1 MKTFLMIGWLLFVL
15 PVAGQQEERV
25 ISLEEAIRLAQ
36 EQSLDAMVAKSQ
48 LRAAYWQYRNY
59 KADLLPNVKLAGTL
73 PSFNRTLSSYLKEDG
88 TYKYVSSNSI
98 SEQLSLSVTQ
108 NIPLTGGQLSL
119 QSQLERVDQLDGNKE
134 TEYMSVPFNV
144 VFSQPLVTANPSKW
158 SMKIEPQKY
167 KQARQ
172 QFAVSME
179 SVSVQAISY
188 YFDLLL
194 AMINVNIDKQNLK
207 SSEKLVQIA
216 QGKRERGLISDNDLL
231 QLKLNYLNA
240 SSSLIQTEQAYE
252 QKMFALRN
260 YLGYNERVVIIP
272 DMPEECPDVEVT
284 FKQVMELAN
293 KNNPF
298 RYDVVCRMLQ
308 ARQQVAQAKA
318 GRGFKAD
325 VYASIGFT
333 GSDRTFKET
342 YRNLRNREA
351 VSLGISI
358 PILNWGKGR
367 GQVELARSQAEI
379 TRVQLEKETLN
390 FEQDVM
396 TAVKQYQEQNRLN
409 EIVRLADTVARKRY
423 KTAYETF
430 VLGQI
435 SVLDLNAAQTE
446 QDNARRTY
454 VSQLYSSWVYF
465 YTLRGLTLY
474 DFEKRE
480 DIIYQQEKY

>member
-15 PVAGQQEERV
+15 SVAGQQEERV

-144 VFSQPLVTANPSKW
+144 VFSQPLVTANPLKW
-158 SMKIEPQKY
+158 SMKIEPEKY

-260 YLGYNERVVIIP
+260 YLGYNDRVVIVPEIP
-272 DMPEECPDVEVT
+272 GECPEIEVT
-284 FKQVMELAN
+284 
-293 KNNPF
+293 
-298 RYDVVCRMLQ
+298 C
-308 ARQQVAQAKA
+308 
-318 GRGFKAD
+318 
-325 VYASIGFT
+325 
-333 GSDRTFKET
+333 
-342 YRNLRNREA
+342 
-351 VSLGISI
+351 
-358 PILNWGKGR
+358 
-367 GQVELARSQAEI
+367 
-379 TRVQLEKETLN
+379 
-390 FEQDVM
+390 
-396 TAVKQYQEQNRLN
+396 
-409 EIVRLADTVARKRY
+409 
-423 KTAYETF
+423 
-430 VLGQI
+430 
-435 SVLDLNAAQTE
+435 
-446 QDNARRTY
+446 ARRGPR
-454 VSQLYSSWVYF
+454 SS
-465 YTLRGLTLY
+465 R
-474 DFEKRE
+474 
-480 DIIYQQEKY
+480 

>member
-1 MKTFLMIGWLLFVL
+1 M
-15 PVAGQQEERV
+15 
-25 ISLEEAIRLAQ
+25 
-36 EQSLDAMVAKSQ
+36 
-48 LRAAYWQYRNY
+48 
-59 KADLLPNVKLAGTL
+59 
-73 PSFNRTLSSYLKEDG
+73 
-88 TYKYVSSNSI
+88 
-98 SEQLSLSVTQ
+98 
-108 NIPLTGGQLSL
+108 
-119 QSQLERVDQLDGNKE
+119 
-134 TEYMSVPFNV
+134 
-144 VFSQPLVTANPSKW
+144 
-158 SMKIEPQKY
+158 
-167 KQARQ
+167 
-172 QFAVSME
+172 
-179 SVSVQAISY
+179 
-188 YFDLLL
+188 
-194 AMINVNIDKQNLK
+194 
-207 SSEKLVQIA
+207 
-216 QGKRERGLISDNDLL
+216 
-231 QLKLNYLNA
+231 
-240 SSSLIQTEQAYE
+240 
-252 QKMFALRN
+252 
-260 YLGYNERVVIIP
+260 IIP
-272 DMPEECPDVEVT
+272 DMPEECPEVEVT

-293 KNNPF
+293 RNNPF

-333 GSDRTFKET
+333 GSDKSFKET

-379 TRVQLEKETLN
+379 TRVQVEKETLN
-390 FEQDVM
+390 FEQNVM

>member
-1 MKTFLMIGWLLFVL
+1 MMKGLLIWWCLLVVL
-15 PVAGQQEERV
+15 PVVAQQEQKV
-25 ISLEEAIRLAQ
+25 VSLEEAIRLAR

-48 LRAAYWQYRNY
+48 LRSAYWQYRNY
-59 KADLLPNVKLAGTL
+59 RADLLPNVTLTGTL

-88 TYKYVSSNSI
+88 TYKYISSNSI
-98 SEQLSLSVTQ
+98 SEQLALSVTQ
-108 NIPLTGGQLSL
+108 NIPLTGGALSL
-119 QSQLERVDQLDGNKE
+119 QSQVERVDQLDGDKT

-144 VFSQPLVTANPSKW
+144 IFSQPLITANPLKW
-158 SMKIEPQKY
+158 SMKIEPEKY
-167 KQARQ
+167 KQAQQ
-172 QFAVSME
+172 QFAVNME
-179 SVSVQAISY
+179 NVAVQAISY

-194 AMINVNIDKQNLK
+194 AMINVDIDRQNLK
-207 SSEKLVQIA
+207 NSEKLMQIA

-260 YLGYNERVVIIP
+260 YLGYNERVVIVP
-272 DMPEECPDVEVT
+272 DMPEECPEVEVT
-284 FKQVMELAN
+284 FKEVMELAN
-293 KNNPF
+293 RNNPF
-298 RYDVVCRMLQ
+298 RYEVVCRMLQ

-318 GRGFKAD
+318 GRGVKAD

-342 YRNLRNREA
+342 YQNLRNREA
-351 VSLGISI
+351 VSLGMLDIE
-358 PILNWGKGR
+358 LGKGR
-367 GQVELARSQAEI
+367 WSYRSQAEI
-379 TRVQLEKETLN
+379 TRVQVEKETLN

-465 YTLRGLTLY
+465 YALRRLTLY

>member
-1 MKTFLMIGWLLFVL
+1 MKGLFIWWCLLIVL
-15 PVAGQQEERV
+15 PVVAQQEQKV
-25 ISLEEAIRLAQ
+25 VSLGEAIRLAR
-36 EQSLDAMVAKSQ
+36 EQSLDAMVAKSR
-48 LRAAYWQYRNY
+48 LRSAYWQYRNY
-59 KADLLPNVKLAGTL
+59 RADLLPNVTLTGTL

-88 TYKYVSSNSI
+88 TYKYISSNSI
-98 SEQLSLSVTQ
+98 SEQLALSVTQ
-108 NIPLTGGQLSL
+108 NIPLTGGALSL
-119 QSQLERVDQLDGNKE
+119 QSQVERVDQLDGDKT

-144 VFSQPLVTANPSKW
+144 IFSQPLITANPLKW
-158 SMKIEPQKY
+158 SMRIEPEKY
-167 KQARQ
+167 KQAQQ
-172 QFAVSME
+172 QFAVNME
-179 SVSVQAISY
+179 NVAIQAISY

-194 AMINVNIDKQNLK
+194 AMINVDIDRQNLK
-207 SSEKLVQIA
+207 NSEKLMQIA

-272 DMPEECPDVEVT
+272 DMPEECPEVEVT

-293 KNNPF
+293 RNNPF

-318 GRGFKAD
+318 GRGVKAD
-325 VYASIGFT
+325 VY
-333 GSDRTFKET
+333 FKET

-396 TAVKQYQEQNRLN
+396 KAVKQYQEQNRLN